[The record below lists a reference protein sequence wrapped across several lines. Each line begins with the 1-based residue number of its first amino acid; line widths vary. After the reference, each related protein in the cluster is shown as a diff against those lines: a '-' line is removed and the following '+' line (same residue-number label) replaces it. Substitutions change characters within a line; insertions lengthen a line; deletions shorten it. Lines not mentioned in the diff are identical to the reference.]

1 MDRNDDRAID
11 EAEFIKFFS
20 SGKAAAAAFKLGAK
34 QRGRA
39 EIRHWQTI
47 RAHVALAT
55 HASWLHFRT
64 GRWPL
69 SALPGAEA
77 SGAETA

>member
-39 EIRHWQTI
+39 G
-47 RAHVALAT
+47 A
-55 HASWLHFRT
+55 
-64 GRWPL
+64 GRGTLFLFLFPID
-69 SALPGAEA
+69 SFHIG
-77 SGAETA
+77 TCNN